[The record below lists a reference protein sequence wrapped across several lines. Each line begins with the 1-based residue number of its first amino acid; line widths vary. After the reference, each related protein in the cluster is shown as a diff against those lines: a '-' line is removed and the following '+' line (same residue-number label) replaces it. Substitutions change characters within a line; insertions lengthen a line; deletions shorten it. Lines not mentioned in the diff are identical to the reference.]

1 MYGINLGR
9 ISSKELVLD
18 PHLQRGVRPKVLQEV
33 HSPGKPMPP
42 HEDLVKETL
51 VTAVVRDYVFS
62 KLHEY
67 SKCAVRGLDDH
78 DAGVEDGHVV
88 AGG

>member
-1 MYGINLGR
+1 
-9 ISSKELVLD
+9 
-18 PHLQRGVRPKVLQEV
+18 
-33 HSPGKPMPP
+33 MPP

-62 KLHEY
+62 KLHEN
-67 SKCAVRGLDDH
+67 SKCAFRGLDDH
-78 DAGVEDGHVV
+78 DAGVEDGHIV